1 MATKLITS
9 GTGNIVKDS
18 LISFSYSEDATPLE
32 PTSING
38 GTSQVSFSGVEET
51 SNAGL
56 INTKL
61 MIGNSTSIQDDSYG
75 TVQFDVKSVS
85 TNAAGI
91 ASIVGDSIQSKLN
104 VIRTAAPFSGT
115 LSAAITYYC
124 GLCGV
129 TPIVDSALLNRSV
142 NFIGWNDNVWEQLK
156 KLCSVMSYNTTNRSP
171 IEIYF
176 TGTAVGFRP
185 ALASSIDLVPYQS
198 DINQSVEIFEAA
210 QTIDVYSYGTSLK
223 YNNIVYDISYY
234 DDNASNAKKEFLSTI
249 SESLQVNA
257 GESLTKRFQIDASLT
272 SVKQPNCVSRIS
284 PLPYDPNI
292 NPFPNYVTNSFFE
305 TNINGWSGYGT
316 TGVARATSFNRQTG
330 GAIAPYSDTGLM
342 LTSSPAGTP
351 SGALYITTNTG
362 FSLPLTP
369 GVSYTVSARNITYFP
384 TSVNVGINWYNG
396 ASFIS
401 QSAGPGTPSSNT
413 LWKEITYTATAPAGT
428 TRAEVVG
435 FTTNAFG
442 GYEESAWDNFILQET
457 SHWLNWGNGQYVVVG
472 SDNLPIKPSQWLGL
486 GGSLVVSLTENPNE
500 IEITITAPEQTSLE
514 KQNGAGAALA
524 PYRIGIETSGSGF
537 DYPAIYIVGAGV
549 FYNRTK
555 TTFSTGANSTTTTKT
570 EAPEVDNI
578 FVTDS
583 FTLSNAGLS
592 AAQAVCGPRVTVN
605 GSSAS
610 GFSFGSTIGSSFNSN
625 SNRFR
630 LNSISFNERDVSW
643 NAEQAV
649 TFSSFNSVNTGK
661 TFSQFNTAITA
672 NMTFTDLSVI
682 PLTTGA

>member
-9 GTGNIVKDS
+9 GTGKIVNDS

-32 PTSING
+32 PTSSNG

-75 TVQFDVKSVS
+75 TVQFDVKRVS

-91 ASIVGDSIQSKLN
+91 ATIVGDSIQSKLN
-104 VIRTAAPFSGT
+104 VIKTAAPFSGT

-129 TPIVDSALLNRSV
+129 TPTVDSALLSRSV

-156 KLCSVMSYNTTNRSP
+156 KLCSVMSHNTTNRSP

-185 ALASSIDLVPYQS
+185 ALASSINLALYQS
-198 DINQSVEIFEAA
+198 DTNQSVEIFEAA
-210 QTIDVYSYGTSLK
+210 QTIDVYSYNTVLK
-223 YNNIVYDISYY
+223 SNAIVYDLSYY
-234 DDNASNAKKEFLSTI
+234 DPNNSNSGKAFLSSI
-249 SESLQVNA
+249 SDSMQVAA
-257 GESLTKRFQIDASLT
+257 GETITKRFKIDASLT
-272 SVKQPNCVSRIS
+272 SIKQPDCVTAIS
-284 PLPYDPNI
+284 PLPY
-292 NPFPNYVTNSFFE
+292 NPS
-305 TNINGWSGYGT
+305 
-316 TGVARATSFNRQTG
+316 TS
-330 GAIAPYSDTGLM
+330 
-342 LTSSPAGTP
+342 
-351 SGALYITTNTG
+351 
-362 FSLPLTP
+362 
-369 GVSYTVSARNITYFP
+369 
-384 TSVNVGINWYNG
+384 
-396 ASFIS
+396 
-401 QSAGPGTPSSNT
+401 
-413 LWKEITYTATAPAGT
+413 
-428 TRAEVVG
+428 
-435 FTTNAFG
+435 
-442 GYEESAWDNFILQET
+442 
-457 SHWLNWGNGQYVVVG
+457 GNGQYVIVG
-472 SDNLPIKPSQWLGL
+472 SDNLPIKPAQWLGL

-500 IEITITAPEQTSLE
+500 IEITITAPEEASLQKE
-514 KQNGAGAALA
+514 NGSGYGLA
-524 PYRIGIETSGSGF
+524 PYRIGVETSGTGF

-549 FYNRTK
+549 FYNRVK
-555 TTFSTGANSTTTTKT
+555 STFPTGANSTTTTKV

-578 FVTDS
+578 FITDA

-592 AAQAVCGPRVTVN
+592 AAQAVCGPKITVN

-610 GFSFGSTIGSSFNSN
+610 GFSFGSTIGSSFSSN

-630 LNSISFNERDVSW
+630 LNSISFNEQDVSW
-643 NAEQAV
+643 SAEQAV

-672 NMTFTDLSVI
+672 SMTFADLSVI
-682 PLTTGA
+682 PLTTGV